1 MYDFAA
7 EPGNNELTVTEGEI
21 ITITN
26 PDVGGGWLEGK
37 NSQGVRGLVPTDYV
51 EILHEGAKD
60 GISAADQAFF
70 DCLSSTTAQ
79 INSQVAKNS
88 SQVGV
93 FYLFDVEHDFNT
105 LSMAN

>member
-7 EPGNNELTVTEGEI
+7 EPGNNELTVNEGEI

-37 NSQGVRGLVPTDYV
+37 NSQGERGLVPSDYV
-51 EILHEGAKD
+51 EILREGAKD
-60 GISAADQAFF
+60 GISVADQAFF

-79 INSQVAKNS
+79 INTQVAKS
-88 SQVGV
+88 SGQVGIS
-93 FYLFDVEHDFNT
+93 YLMS
-105 LSMAN
+105 SMFLIT